1 MAGRLDLSILLQ
13 SLKKKKKKDE
23 KRPRS
28 RNRANCITSDD
39 TWPGFRKKPTQ
50 KIKRKDL
57 VVARGKGRRH
67 WQFQDELN
75 RLSLLL
81 KIARSV
87 VPPTHAS
94 CVVCASRKKGPH
106 NTPFPQ
112 CFSKIP
118 QHCPFVKKR
127 HYHDTLSSSSSSSCP
142 IRTHKSRK

>member
-39 TWPGFRKKPTQ
+39 TWPGFRTKPTQ

-57 VVARGKGRRH
+57 VVARGRGRRH

-81 KIARSV
+81 KIARSDYPH
-87 VPPTHAS
+87 PPTPLVLFAHQ
-94 CVVCASRKKGPH
+94 KKGPH

-127 HYHDTLSSSSSSSCP
+127 HFHDTLSSSSSSSFP

>member
-39 TWPGFRKKPTQ
+39 TWPSFRKKPTQ
-50 KIKRKDL
+50 KIKRKEL
-57 VVARGKGRRH
+57 VVARGRGRRH

-94 CVVCASRKKGPH
+94 CVVCASRKKG
-106 NTPFPQ
+106 
-112 CFSKIP
+112 SP
-118 QHCPFVKKR
+118 QHAVSTMFLQDSTALPVRQKTTFSR
-127 HYHDTLSSSSSSSCP
+127 HPLLLLLLFISHPDTQ
-142 IRTHKSRK
+142 K